1 MSPTHTPLLSRLQS
15 EAWRTAAFIVLFT
28 CDAVSRAMLLSVVPL
43 QAYELLGEARTV
55 SLVYFFVA
63 FTGLFTILVIPTVLR
78 GLSRRV
84 ATCLALSAQI
94 GSVALLASHST
105 TGLVCGL
112 ILQALAYA
120 SMDVMLSLY
129 MLDHIPRRELNLFEP
144 KRMMIAGG
152 SYAISPWIGV
162 ALHQNVGEWTT
173 YAVAAMASLT
183 LMAVFLAMQLQTSPS
198 MALNTA
204 TGTNPVRL
212 AGRFISQPRLL
223 LSWILA
229 FGRNGWWLIF
239 FIYIPIYITSVGYS
253 PAVGGALVTIGMLPL
268 ILTPQWSKLG
278 RRFGIRNLL
287 SLGYG
292 MAGIGSISAAIAAS
306 YDMPQTSIGL
316 FCVAA
321 LFACTV
327 DGAGN
332 VPFLRAVRHYDRT
345 AMTSIFMTF
354 RHISPIVF
362 PGIMAFVLSFLPLPF
377 VFVTSGVLTLTMAVF
392 SRFLPRS
399 L

>member
-1 MSPTHTPLLSRLQS
+1 MSPTHTPLLARLQS

-84 ATCLALSAQI
+84 ATCLALGAQI

-198 MALNTA
+198 MALNTV

-223 LSWILA
+223 LSWIW
-229 FGRNGWWLIF
+229 R
-239 FIYIPIYITSVGYS
+239 S
-253 PAVGGALVTIGMLPL
+253 GAL
-268 ILTPQWSKLG
+268 
-278 RRFGIRNLL
+278 
-287 SLGYG
+287 
-292 MAGIGSISAAIAAS
+292 AGG
-306 YDMPQTSIGL
+306 
-316 FCVAA
+316 
-321 LFACTV
+321 
-327 DGAGN
+327 
-332 VPFLRAVRHYDRT
+332 
-345 AMTSIFMTF
+345 
-354 RHISPIVF
+354 
-362 PGIMAFVLSFLPLPF
+362 
-377 VFVTSGVLTLTMAVF
+377 
-392 SRFLPRS
+392 
-399 L
+399 